1 MDTII
6 LIVATAAALLILLAG
21 FLAALR
27 VLVRAIR
34 PEKPPESARV
44 YDPFVGY
51 FENRHGVLKRM
62 WDMDAD
68 DFPDGFAVN
77 AVEPLRVADGAIEPL
92 RIADGALKP
101 PAS

>member
-1 MDTII
+1 MDTIV
-6 LIVATAAALLILLAG
+6 LLAATAALLAG

-27 VLVRAIR
+27 VLVRAMR
-34 PEKPPESARV
+34 PEKPPKSARV

-77 AVEPLRVADGAIEPL
+77 AVEPARVADGAIRPLRVADGAP
-92 RIADGALKP
+92 KP